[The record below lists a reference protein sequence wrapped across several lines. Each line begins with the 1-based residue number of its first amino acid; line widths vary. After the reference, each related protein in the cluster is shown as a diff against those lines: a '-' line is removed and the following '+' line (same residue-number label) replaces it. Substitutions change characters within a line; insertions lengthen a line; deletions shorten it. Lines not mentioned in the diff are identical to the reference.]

1 MATASPRLL
10 AIEYLPVS
18 KLTLDPR
25 NPRKHSKQQIQAL
38 ARSIQSFGFNTPILV
53 DRSQKVVAG
62 HGRLLA
68 AGMLGMKDVPVIRL
82 EKLTHAQ
89 ARAFAIAD
97 NRLTEQSTW
106 DNQLLGKIFS
116 ELTALDLDFNLED
129 TGFSMAEIDLQIGE
143 LAQSAESTPDPADQ
157 IAADSG
163 PSITVIGDVWLCGRH
178 RIGCGNALEEASY
191 AALMVGKKA
200 AIVFTDPPYG
210 VPIQGHVSGL
220 GRIKHREFVMGSAGM
235 NKTDL
240 TAFLAQAM
248 QCMAAHSQTGSIHF
262 VAMDWR
268 GMAAVLE
275 AGEKTYTE
283 LKNIC
288 VWTKDNAGMGSL
300 YRSQHE
306 LFFVFKNGK
315 KPHVNNIQLGKFGR
329 HRSNVWRYP
338 GMASFSRSTE
348 EGNLLALHPT
358 VKPVRLVADAL
369 LDCSARG
376 DIVLDPFLGSG
387 TTLIAA
393 ERVGR
398 ITYGMELDPR
408 YVDAAVRRYEAY
420 TGERAQ
426 HAVTG
431 RPFGT
436 QTKNRRGSHG

>member
-1 MATASPRLL
+1 MATASPCLL
-10 AIEYLPVS
+10 EIDYLPVS

-25 NPRKHSKQQIQAL
+25 NPRKHSKQQIKAL

-62 HGRLLA
+62 HGRLSA
-68 AGMLGMKDVPVIRL
+68 AETLGIKEVPVIRL
-82 EKLTHAQ
+82 EKLTDAQ

-116 ELTALDLDFNLED
+116 ELTALDLDFSLED
-129 TGFSMAEIDLQIGE
+129 TGFSMAEIDLQIGG
-143 LAQSAESTPDPADQ
+143 QTQPAESTRDPADQ

-163 PSITVIGDVWLCGRH
+163 PPATTIGDVWLCGRH

-191 AALMVGKKA
+191 TTLMAGKKA
-200 AIVFTDPPYG
+200 AMVFTDPPYG

-235 NKTDL
+235 NKADL
-240 TAFLAQAM
+240 IAFLAEAM
-248 QCMAAHSQTGSIHF
+248 QRMAAHSQAGAIHF

-268 GMAAVLE
+268 GVAAVLE

-288 VWTKDNAGMGSL
+288 VWAKDNAGMGSL

-338 GMASFSRSTE
+338 GMTSFSRSTE

-358 VKPVRLVADAL
+358 VKPIRLVADAL

-393 ERVGR
+393 ERTGR
-398 ITYGMELDPR
+398 IAYGMELDPR
-408 YVDAAVRRYEAY
+408 YVDATVRRYEAY
-420 TGERAQ
+420 TGEPAR
-426 HAVTG
+426 HAITG
-431 RPFGT
+431 QLFG
-436 QTKNRRGSHG
+436 KRLKKRGGSHG